1 MQERPTNRYSA
12 GGRESTQRVFV
23 GVGLEALFEF
33 LFKYRPVVFEKGRL
47 ALAAGPGTYLVIAI
61 ALAIG
66 IPALVAYSRI
76 RLRGGPRDR
85 MVLLALRSAAL
96 ALILFAVARPVLIV
110 SEAVPQRNVV
120 GVLVDDSRSMRIAD
134 LNGATRAD
142 AVRHLL
148 GGPDSSLFAALAQKF
163 VVRLFRFSGDGQRV
177 SQLGELTYDGARTQL
192 GPALEAARQELTG
205 VPLSGLVLVSDGA
218 DNSPGSLTDAIM
230 SLGARHLPVFTVG
243 VGRERF
249 TKDIE
254 LSRVEAP
261 RSVLQG
267 ASLVVDVMVAQRG
280 YNGQKVQMIVEDGGR
295 IVNTQ
300 AVTLSGDGEAVPVR
314 VRVPTTEPGPR
325 VLTFRIATQP
335 GEMVEQNNTQRAII
349 NVSERRE
356 KILYIEGEPRFEMA
370 FLRRAVREDK
380 NLQIVTLQRLAK
392 DQFRRFSVDDS
403 LDLVAGFPKTR
414 EELFAY
420 KGIILGSIEA
430 SFFTGDQLRML
441 ADFVSERGGG
451 LLALGGRR
459 AFGEGGYAGTPVAE
473 VLPVELAAGPDSKT
487 PFFSELRVDVTAAG
501 AIHAATQI
509 AEAESLSAKRWQTMP
524 AVSTV
529 NRIGRAKPGATVLL
543 TGTPTKD
550 GDRTIALAFQRYGRG
565 KSIAFPIQDS
575 WIWQMDPSISVE
587 DMTFESFWRQ
597 LLRWLVNDVPSR
609 VMVAA
614 ATDQASPGDPVELNA
629 VISDRTFLKVNN
641 AEAVARVT
649 SPSGNVSEMPL
660 EWSVTRD
667 GEYTAAFTPSEKGVY
682 RIDVRTRMGSDSVVS
697 DPAYV
702 VSGDLS
708 TEYFGAEMRAPLLRR
723 IADET
728 GGRFYT
734 SDRIGDLAKDIVFTE
749 VGNTVVD
756 RKDLWD
762 MPIIFLLLIGLITS
776 EWGYRKLRG
785 LA

>member
-1 MQERPTNRYSA
+1 M
-12 GGRESTQRVFV
+12 
-23 GVGLEALFEF
+23 EALFEF

-47 ALAAGPGTYLVIAI
+47 AFAAGPATYIVIAI
-61 ALAIG
+61 ALAIAL
-66 IPALVAYSRI
+66 PALFTYARI

-85 MVLLALRSAAL
+85 AVLLALRLAAL
-96 ALILFAVARPVLIV
+96 AIVVIALLHPVLVV

-134 LNGATRAD
+134 LNGTTRAD
-142 AVRHLL
+142 AVRHLF
-148 GGPDSSLFAALAQKF
+148 GSRDSSLYAALAQKF
-163 VVRLFRFSGDGQRV
+163 VVRLFRFSGNGERV
-177 SQLGELTYDGARTQL
+177 AQLGDLSYDGVRTQL

-218 DNSPGSLTDAIM
+218 DNSTGSLTDAVM
-230 SLGARHLPVFTVG
+230 SLGARHVPVFTVG

-254 LSRVEAP
+254 VSRVEAP
-261 RSVLQG
+261 RSVLKG

-280 YNGQKVQMIVEDGGR
+280 YSGDKVQLIVEDGGR
-295 IVNTQ
+295 IVSTQ
-300 AVTLSGDGEAVPVR
+300 SVTLSGDGEAVPVR
-314 VRVPTTEPGPR
+314 VRVPTTEAGAR
-325 VLTFRIATQP
+325 VLTFRIPAQP
-335 GEMVEQNNTQRAII
+335 GEMVAQNNTQQAIV
-349 NVSERRE
+349 NVSDRRE

-370 FLRRAVREDK
+370 FMRRAVREDK

-414 EELFAY
+414 DELFAY
-420 KGIILGSIEA
+420 KGIILGSMEA
-430 SFFTGDQLRML
+430 SYFTGDQLRML

-459 AFGEGGYAGTPVAE
+459 ALGEGGYAGTPVAE
-473 VLPVELAAGPDSKT
+473 VLPVDLGGGPNDKAGYFNELK
-487 PFFSELRVDVTAAG
+487 VDVTVPG
-501 AIHAATQI
+501 SINAATQI
-509 AEAESLSAKRWQTMP
+509 AEAESTSAKRWKTMP
-524 AVSTV
+524 PVSSV
-529 NRIGRAKPGATVLL
+529 NRIGRARPGATVLL
-543 TGTPTKD
+543 TGAPTKGG
-550 GDRTIALAFQRYGRG
+550 GDREIVLAYQRYGRG
-565 KSIAFPIQDS
+565 KAIVFPIQDS
-575 WIWQMDPSISVE
+575 WVWQMDPSIAVE
-587 DMTFESFWRQ
+587 DMTFESYWRQ
-597 LLRWLVNDVPSR
+597 LLRWLVSDVPSR
-609 VMVAA
+609 VMVTAA
-614 ATDQASPGDPVELNA
+614 GDQAAPGDPVELNA
-629 VISDRTFLKVNN
+629 EISDRTFLKVNN

-667 GEYTAAFTPSEKGVY
+667 GEYKASFTPTEKGLY
-682 RIDVRTRMGSDSVVS
+682 RVDVKTRMGTDSIVS
-697 DPAYV
+697 DPSYIAA
-702 VSGDLS
+702 GDLS

-734 SDRIGDLAKDIVFTE
+734 PDKVSELAKDIVFTD

-762 MPIIFLLLIGLITS
+762 MPIGFLLLIALVTS

>member
-1 MQERPTNRYSA
+1 VA
-12 GGRESTQRVFV
+12 
-23 GVGLEALFEF
+23 LEALFEF

-47 ALAAGPGTYLVIAI
+47 AFAGGPGAYALIVLALVV
-61 ALAIG
+61 G
-66 IPALVAYSRI
+66 VPALVMYSRL
-76 RLRGGPRDR
+76 RMRGGPRDR
-85 MVLLALRSAAL
+85 AILLALRVAAL
-96 ALILFAVARPVLIV
+96 AVIVLALLHPVLVV

-134 LNGATRAD
+134 LSGTTRAD

-148 GGPDSSLFAALAQKF
+148 GSRDSSLYAALAQKF
-163 VVRLFRFSGDGQRV
+163 VVRLFRFSGNGERV
-177 SQLGELTYDGARTQL
+177 AQLGDLTYDGTRTQL

-218 DNSPGSLTDAIM
+218 DNSQGSLTDAVM
-230 SLGARHLPVFTVG
+230 SLGARHVPVFTVG

-254 LSRVEAP
+254 VSRVEAP

-267 ASLVVDVMVAQRG
+267 ASLVVDVMVSQRG
-280 YNGQKVQMIVEDGGR
+280 FTGDKVQLIVEDGGR
-295 IVNTQ
+295 IVSTQ

-314 VRVPTTEPGPR
+314 VRVPTADAGAR
-325 VLTFRIATQP
+325 VLSFRIPAQP
-335 GEMVEQNNTQRAII
+335 GEMVTQNNVQQAIV

-370 FLRRAVREDK
+370 FMRRAVRDDK
-380 NLQIVTLQRLAK
+380 NLQVMTLQRLAK

-420 KGIILGSIEA
+420 KGIILGSMEA
-430 SFFTGDQLRML
+430 SYFTGDQLRML

-459 AFGEGGYAGTPVAE
+459 ALGEGGFAGTPVAE
-473 VLPVELAAGPDSKT
+473 VLPVDLGGGPNDKAGY
-487 PFFSELRVDVTAAG
+487 FSELKVDVTVPG
-501 AIHAATQI
+501 SIHAATQI
-509 AEAESLSAKRWQTMP
+509 AEAESTSAKRWKTMP
-524 AVSTV
+524 VVSTV
-529 NRIGRAKPGATVLL
+529 NRVGRAKPGATVLL
-543 TGTPTKD
+543 TGEPTK
-550 GDRTIALAFQRYGRG
+550 GGEREIVLAFQRYGRG
-565 KSIAFPIQDS
+565 KAIVFPIQDS
-575 WIWQMDPSISVE
+575 WNWQMDPSIAVD
-587 DMTFESFWRQ
+587 DMTFESYWRQ

-609 VMVAA
+609 VMVASA
-614 ATDQASPGDPVELNA
+614 GDQAAPGDPVELDA
-629 VISDRTFLKVNN
+629 EVSDKVFLKVNN
-641 AEAVARVT
+641 AETIARVT

-667 GEYTAAFTPSEKGVY
+667 GEYKASFTPTEKGLY
-682 RIDVRTRMGSDSVVS
+682 RVDVRTRVGNDSVTS
-697 DPAYV
+697 DPSYIA
-702 VSGDLS
+702 SGDLA

-734 SDRIGDLAKDIVFTE
+734 PDRVADLAKDIVFTD

-762 MPIIFLLLIGLITS
+762 MPIVFLLMLALVTS

>member
-1 MQERPTNRYSA
+1 VA
-12 GGRESTQRVFV
+12 
-23 GVGLEALFEF
+23 LEALFEF
-33 LFKYRPVVFEKGRL
+33 LFKYRPVVFEKGRF
-47 ALAAGPGTYLVIAI
+47 AFAAGPATYIVIAI
-61 ALAIG
+61 ALAVAV
-66 IPALVAYSRI
+66 PALIAYA
-76 RLRGGPRDR
+76 RLRMRGGPRDR
-85 MVLLALRSAAL
+85 AVLLALRLAGLAIVVVAL
-96 ALILFAVARPVLIV
+96 MHPILVV

-134 LNGATRAD
+134 LSGTTRAD

-148 GGPDSSLFAALAQKF
+148 GTRDSSLYRALADKF
-163 VVRLFRFSGDGQRV
+163 VVRLFRFSGNGERV
-177 SQLGELTYDGARTQL
+177 AQLGDLTYDGVRTQL

-218 DNSPGSLTDAIM
+218 DNSTGSLTDAVM
-230 SLGARHLPVFTVG
+230 SLGARHVPVFTVG

-254 LSRVEAP
+254 VSRVEAP
-261 RSVLQG
+261 RNVLKG
-267 ASLVVDVMVAQRG
+267 ASLVVDVLVAQRG
-280 YNGQKVQMIVEDGGR
+280 YTGDKVQMIVEDGGR
-295 IVNTQ
+295 IVSTQ
-300 AVTLSGDGEAVPVR
+300 SVTLSGDGEAIPVR
-314 VRVPTTEPGPR
+314 VRVPTTEAGAR
-325 VLTFRIATQP
+325 VLTFRIPPQP
-335 GEMVEQNNTQRAII
+335 GEMVAQNNTQQAIV
-349 NVSERRE
+349 NVSDRRE
-356 KILYIEGEPRFEMA
+356 KILYIEGEPRSEMR
-370 FLRRAVREDK
+370 FLRNAVRDDK

-414 EELFAY
+414 DELFAY

-430 SFFTGDQLRML
+430 SYFTGDQLRML

-459 AFGEGGYAGTPVAE
+459 ALGEGGFAGTPVAE
-473 VLPVELAAGPDSKT
+473 VLPVDLGGGPNDKSGY
-487 PFFSELRVDVTAAG
+487 FSELKVDVTVPG
-501 AIHAATQI
+501 SMHAATQI
-509 AEAESLSAKRWQTMP
+509 ADAESTSAKRWKTMP
-524 AVSTV
+524 AVTSV
-529 NRIGRAKPGATVLL
+529 NRIGRARPGATVLL
-543 TGTPTKD
+543 TGTPTK
-550 GDRTIALAFQRYGRG
+550 GGERQTVLAFQRYGRG
-565 KSIAFPIQDS
+565 KAIAFPVQDS
-575 WIWQMDPSISVE
+575 WLWQMLNDV
-587 DMTFESFWRQ
+587 DDVTFESYWRQ
-597 LLRWLVNDVPSR
+597 LLRWLVSDVPSR

-614 ATDQASPGDPVELNA
+614 AGDQAAPGDAVELNA
-629 VISDRTFLKVNN
+629 EVSDRTFLKVNN

-667 GEYTAAFTPSEKGVY
+667 GQYKASFTPNEKGLY
-682 RIDVRTRMGSDSVVS
+682 RVDVRARMGTDSIVS
-697 DPAYV
+697 DPSYIA
-702 VSGDLS
+702 SGDLS

-734 SDRIGDLAKDIVFTE
+734 GENVAQLAKDIVFTDA
-749 VGNTVVD
+749 GNTVVD

-762 MPIIFLLLIGLITS
+762 MPIVFLLILALVTS

>member
-1 MQERPTNRYSA
+1 VA
-12 GGRESTQRVFV
+12 
-23 GVGLEALFEF
+23 LEALFEF

-47 ALAAGPGTYLVIAI
+47 AFAAGSGTLIVIAI
-61 ALAIG
+61 AAAIG
-66 IPALVAYSRI
+66 IPALIVYA
-76 RLRGGPRDR
+76 RLRMRGGPRDR
-85 MVLLALRSAAL
+85 AVLLGLRIAAL
-96 ALILFAVARPVLIV
+96 ALVVLAVMHPVLVV

-120 GVLVDDSRSMRIAD
+120 GVLVDDSRSMRISD
-134 LNGATRAD
+134 LNGTTRAD

-148 GGPDSSLFAALAQKF
+148 GSRDSSLYAALAEKF
-163 VVRLFRFSGDGQRV
+163 VVRLFRFSGNGERV
-177 SQLGELTYDGARTQL
+177 AQLGDLTYDGVRTQL

-218 DNSPGSLTDAIM
+218 DNSQGSLTDAVL
-230 SLGARHLPVFTVG
+230 SLGARHVPVFTVG

-254 LSRVEAP
+254 VSRVEAP

-280 YNGQKVQMIVEDGGR
+280 YSGDKVQLIVEDGGR
-295 IVNTQ
+295 IVSTQ
-300 AVTLSGDGEAVPVR
+300 SVTLSGDGEAVPVR
-314 VRVPTTEPGPR
+314 VRVPTNEPGAR
-325 VLTFRIATQP
+325 VLTFRIPAQP
-335 GEMVEQNNTQRAII
+335 GEMVAQNNTQQTIV

-356 KILYIEGEPRFEMA
+356 KILYIEGEPRWEMK
-370 FLRRAVREDK
+370 FMRYAVRDDK

-414 EELFAY
+414 DELFAY
-420 KGIILGSIEA
+420 KGIILGSMEA
-430 SFFTGDQLRML
+430 SYFTGDQLRMI

-459 AFGEGGYAGTPVAE
+459 ALGEGGFAGTPVGE
-473 VLPVELAAGPDSKT
+473 VLPVDFVGRPDEKS
-487 PFFSELRVDVTAAG
+487 PYFSELKVDVTVPG
-501 AIHAATQI
+501 SIHAATQI
-509 AEAESLSAKRWQTMP
+509 AEAESTSAKRWKTMP
-524 AVSTV
+524 PVSSV

-543 TGTPTKD
+543 TGTPTK
-550 GDRTIALAFQRYGRG
+550 GGEREIVLAYQRYGRG
-565 KSIAFPIQDS
+565 KAIVFPIQDS
-575 WIWQMDPSISVE
+575 WLWQMDASVSLE
-587 DMTFESFWRQ
+587 DMTFESYWRQ

-614 ATDQASPGDPVELNA
+614 AGDEASPGDPVELEA
-629 VISDRTFLKVNN
+629 EISDRTFLKVNN

-667 GEYTAAFTPSEKGVY
+667 GEYKASFTPTEKGLY
-682 RIDVRTRMGSDSVVS
+682 RVDVRARVGTDSIIS
-697 DPAYV
+697 DPSYV
-702 VSGDLS
+702 ASGEPM

-734 SDRIGDLAKDIVFTE
+734 GDKVSELAKDIVFTD

-762 MPIIFLLLIGLITS
+762 MPIVFLLLIALVTS

>member
-1 MQERPTNRYSA
+1 VA
-12 GGRESTQRVFV
+12 
-23 GVGLEALFEF
+23 LEALFEF

-47 ALAAGPGTYLVIAI
+47 AFAAGPATYVVIAI
-61 ALAIG
+61 ALIVA
-66 IPALVAYSRI
+66 IPAIIVYARLRI
-76 RLRGGPRDR
+76 RGGPRDR
-85 MVLLALRSAAL
+85 SVLLALRLAAL
-96 ALILFAVARPVLIV
+96 AIVVLALLHPVLVV

-134 LNGATRAD
+134 LNGSTRAD
-142 AVRHLL
+142 AARRLL
-148 GGPDSSLFAALAQKF
+148 GGRDSSLYAALAQKF
-163 VVRLFRFSGDGQRV
+163 VVRLFRFSGNGERV
-177 SQLGELTYDGARTQL
+177 AQLADLSYDGARTQL

-218 DNSPGSLTDAIM
+218 DNSRGSLTDAVM
-230 SLGARHLPVFTVG
+230 SLGARHVPVFTVG

-254 LSRVEAP
+254 VSRVEAP
-261 RSVLQG
+261 RSVLEG

-280 YNGQKVQMIVEDGGR
+280 FTGNKVQLIVEDGGR
-295 IVNTQ
+295 IVSTQ
-300 AVTLSGDGEAVPVR
+300 SVTLTGDGEAVPIR
-314 VRVPTTEPGPR
+314 VRVPTAEAGAR
-325 VLTFRIATQP
+325 VLTFRIPAQP
-335 GEMVEQNNTQRAII
+335 GEMVAQNNAQQAIV
-349 NVSERRE
+349 NVSAARE
-356 KILYIEGEPRFEMA
+356 KILYIEGEPRSEMA
-370 FLRRAVREDK
+370 FMRRAVHDDK

-414 EELFAY
+414 DELFGY
-420 KGIILGSIEA
+420 KGIILGSMEA

-459 AFGEGGYAGTPVAE
+459 ALGEGGFAGTPVAE
-473 VLPVELAAGPDSKT
+473 VLPEDLGGGPNDKGQYFNELK
-487 PFFSELRVDVTAAG
+487 VDVTVPG
-501 AIHAATQI
+501 SIHAATQI
-509 AEAESLSAKRWQTMP
+509 AEAESTSAKRWGTMP
-524 AVSTV
+524 HVTSV

-543 TGTPTKD
+543 TGAPTKG
-550 GDRTIALAFQRYGRG
+550 GDREIVLAYQRYGRG
-565 KSIAFPIQDS
+565 KAIVFPVQDS
-575 WIWQMDPSISVE
+575 WRWQMDPSMAIE
-587 DMTFESFWRQ
+587 DMTFESYWRQ
-597 LLRWLVNDVPSR
+597 LLRWLVTDVPSR

-614 ATDQASPGDPVELNA
+614 AGDQSAPGDPVELNA
-629 VISDRTFLKVNN
+629 EISDRTFLKVNN

-667 GEYTAAFTPSEKGVY
+667 GEYKASFTPTEKGLY
-682 RIDVRTRMGSDSVVS
+682 RVDVRTRMGTDSIVS
-697 DPAYV
+697 EPSYIS
-702 VSGDLS
+702 SGDLS

-728 GGRFYT
+728 GGRFY
-734 SDRIGDLAKDIVFTE
+734 SADKVADLAKDIVFTD

-762 MPIIFLLLIGLITS
+762 MPIVFLLVLALVTS

>member
-1 MQERPTNRYSA
+1 M
-12 GGRESTQRVFV
+12 
-23 GVGLEALFEF
+23 EALFEF

-47 ALAAGPGTYLVIAI
+47 AFAAGLGTYAIIAI

-66 IPALVAYSRI
+66 LPALVAYA
-76 RLRGGPRDR
+76 RLRMRGGPRDR
-85 MVLLALRSAAL
+85 GILLALRLSAL
-96 ALILFAVARPVLIV
+96 AIVVLALLHPVLVV

-134 LNGATRAD
+134 VNGVARAD

-163 VVRLFRFSGDGQRV
+163 VVRLFRFSGNGERV
-177 SQLGELTYDGARTQL
+177 AQLADLKYDGTRTLL

-218 DNSPGSLTDAIM
+218 DNSRGSLTDAVM
-230 SLGARHLPVFTVG
+230 SLGARHVPVFTVG
-243 VGRERF
+243 IGHERF
-249 TKDIE
+249 AKDIE
-254 LSRVEAP
+254 VSRVEAP
-261 RSVLQG
+261 RTVLQG

-280 YNGQKVQMIVEDGGR
+280 YTGDKVQLIIEDGGR
-295 IVNTQ
+295 IVSTQ
-300 AVTLSGDGEAVPVR
+300 SVTLSGDGEAVPVR
-314 VRVPTTEPGPR
+314 VRVPTADPGAR
-325 VLTFRIATQP
+325 VLTFRIPPQP
-335 GEMVEQNNTQRAII
+335 GEMVAQNNAQQAIV

-370 FLRRAVREDK
+370 FMRRAVRDDK

-403 LDLVAGFPKTR
+403 LDLVSGFPKTR
-414 EELFAY
+414 DELFAY

-430 SFFTGDQLRML
+430 SYFTADQLRML

-459 AFGEGGYAGTPVAE
+459 ALGEGGFAGTPVAE
-473 VLPVELAAGPDSKT
+473 VLPVDLGGGPNDKAGY
-487 PFFSELRVDVTAAG
+487 FSELKVDVTVPG
-501 AIHAATQI
+501 SIHAATQI
-509 AEAESLSAKRWQTMP
+509 AEAESLSAKRWKTMP
-524 AVSTV
+524 PVTSV
-529 NRIGRAKPGATVLL
+529 NRVGRAKPGATVLL
-543 TGTPTKD
+543 TGTPTN
-550 GDRTIALAFQRYGRG
+550 GGEHETVLAYQRYGRG
-565 KSIAFPIQDS
+565 KAIVFPIQDS
-575 WIWQMDPSISVE
+575 WNWQMDPSIDLE
-587 DMTFESFWRQ
+587 DVTFESFWRQ

-614 ATDQASPGDPVELNA
+614 AGDQAAPGDPVELDA
-629 VISDRTFLKVNN
+629 EISDRTFLKVNN
-641 AEAVARVT
+641 AQAVARLT
-649 SPSGNVSEMPL
+649 SPSGTVSEMPL

-667 GEYTAAFTPSEKGVY
+667 GEYKASFTPTEKGLY
-682 RIDVRTRMGSDSVVS
+682 RVDVRTRVGTDSIVS
-697 DPAYV
+697 DPAYIS
-702 VSGDLS
+702 SGDLS

-734 SDRIGDLAKDIVFTE
+734 GDKVADLAKDIVFTD

-762 MPIIFLLLIGLITS
+762 MPIVFLLVLALVTS